1 MCSYILI
8 KKFAKAKFL
17 YRLKF
22 ISANMLY
29 QKGELIMSEEK
40 DLNPDIYTLIDED
53 GVEQTF
59 ELLDIM
65 ELDDERYFALIP
77 YYDDPE
83 AAVED
88 DGDLIILKS
97 QMDDNNEELMISID
111 DEEEYQR
118 VGNIFL
124 EKLSNMFEEEI
135 YGE

>member
-1 MCSYILI
+1 
-8 KKFAKAKFL
+8 
-17 YRLKF
+17 
-22 ISANMLY
+22 
-29 QKGELIMSEEK
+29 MSEEM
-40 DLNPDIYTLIDED
+40 DLNPDIYTLIDEE

-65 ELDDERYFALIP
+65 ELNDERYFALIP
-77 YYDDPE
+77 YFDDPE
-83 AAVED
+83 AVVED

-111 DEEEYQR
+111 DEEEYEK

-124 EKLSNMFEEEI
+124 EKLSQMFEEEI

>member
-1 MCSYILI
+1 
-8 KKFAKAKFL
+8 
-17 YRLKF
+17 
-22 ISANMLY
+22 
-29 QKGELIMSEEK
+29 MSEEM
-40 DLNPDIYTLIDED
+40 DLNPDIYTLVDEE

-77 YYDDPE
+77 YYENPDDI
-83 AAVED
+83 VDD

-97 QMDDNNEELMISID
+97 QMNENDEELMVSID

-124 EKLSNMFEEEI
+124 EKLSDMFEEEI
-135 YGE
+135 EG